1 MMSVFFYTLPNN
13 VPTTF
18 SVEESDFLPVFF
30 GRSRLNLNVHL
41 IHSLMED
48 RVTSFKQLMHNIYKE
63 ISKQMFINKIW
74 NTRFNYKQN
83 TFVSNARLILAKKLS
98 RNLATP
104 SGWTFDKYVQI
115 NKCDCVIEIT
125 WLNAMKLKI
134 IVKERWYR
142 HKHKYTK
149 YSILP

>member
-30 GRSRLNLNVHL
+30 GRSRLNLNAHL

-63 ISKQMFINKIW
+63 ISRANVHE
-74 NTRFNYKQN
+74 QN
-83 TFVSNARLILAKKLS
+83 L
-98 RNLATP
+98 
-104 SGWTFDKYVQI
+104 
-115 NKCDCVIEIT
+115 
-125 WLNAMKLKI
+125 
-134 IVKERWYR
+134 
-142 HKHKYTK
+142 KYT
-149 YSILP
+149 L